1 MDASERNFS
10 KKEVNRSGH
19 FLASNSIDSTDEL
32 TLEKHLEIFN
42 YWRGIHSYVMN
53 IIYMNLKRRIY
64 NNPELKD
71 IRNAIIAQ
79 RLKRTPSILSKL
91 NRFEKMQLSRM
102 QDIAGVRII
111 VKKISD
117 IYKIRDNINKKF
129 PHKIC
134 SEKNYVNNPKPDGY
148 RCLHIIFEIKGITK
162 QKYNGLNVELQI
174 RTELQHQ
181 WATAVEI
188 IGLYKNTSYKSGLG
202 DEETREFLCI
212 CSNLFARAENT
223 PIDKRYHGKTED
235 ELCLMLKKLNE
246 RLNILDYLRGLI
258 VAVNRQD
265 QISRKRNSKTCLI
278 LLKLDEKVLSLKN
291 FTKEEDTQI
300 AYTELEKEITKEKK
314 NWDVVLIS
322 VNDMKKLK
330 NAYPNY
336 YLDSRRFVQ
345 TVQSFID
352 RVSNHSK
359 P

>member
-1 MDASERNFS
+1 
-10 KKEVNRSGH
+10 
-19 FLASNSIDSTDEL
+19 
-32 TLEKHLEIFN
+32 
-42 YWRGIHSYVMN
+42 
-53 IIYMNLKRRIY
+53 
-64 NNPELKD
+64 
-71 IRNAIIAQ
+71 
-79 RLKRTPSILSKL
+79 
-91 NRFEKMQLSRM
+91 
-102 QDIAGVRII
+102 
-111 VKKISD
+111 
-117 IYKIRDNINKKF
+117 
-129 PHKIC
+129 
-134 SEKNYVNNPKPDGY
+134 
-148 RCLHIIFEIKGITK
+148 
-162 QKYNGLNVELQI
+162 
-174 RTELQHQ
+174 
-181 WATAVEI
+181 
-188 IGLYKNTSYKSGLG
+188 
-202 DEETREFLCI
+202 
-212 CSNLFARAENT
+212 
-223 PIDKRYHGKTED
+223 
-235 ELCLMLKKLNE
+235 MLKKLNE

-291 FTKEEDTQI
+291 FTNEEDTQI

>member
-1 MDASERNFS
+1 MDTSNRNFS
-10 KKEVNRSGH
+10 KKEVNRSGN
-19 FLASNSIDSTDEL
+19 FLASTDINHIDEP
-32 TLEKHLEIFN
+32 TLEKNLEIFN
-42 YWRGIHSYVMN
+42 DWRGLHSYVMN
-53 IIYMNLKRRIY
+53 IIYMNPKRRIT
-64 NNPELKD
+64 NLD
-71 IRNAIIAQ
+71 IKNAIIAQ

-91 NRFEKMQLSRM
+91 NRFKSMQLSRM

-117 IYKIRDNINKKF
+117 IYKVRDDISNKF

-134 SEKNYVNNPKPDGY
+134 HEKNYINDPKPDGY
-148 RCLHIIFEIKGITK
+148 RCLHIIFEMKGITK

-202 DEETREFLCI
+202 DEGTREFLCI
-212 CSNLFARAENT
+212 CSNLFARTENT
-223 PIDKRYHGKTED
+223 PIDTRYHGKTEY
-235 ELCLMLKKLNE
+235 ELCLMLKKLNDD
-246 RLNILDYLRGLI
+246 LNILDYLRGLT
-258 VAVNRQD
+258 VAVNRQN
-265 QISRKRNSKTCLI
+265 QILSKRNSKTCLI
-278 LLKLDEKVLSLKN
+278 LLKLDEKVISLRN
-291 FTKEEDTQI
+291 FTNEEDTKREY
-300 AYTELEKEITKEKK
+300 AKLEKEITKEKK

-352 RVSNHSK
+352 KASRRK